1 MNSKYKD
8 KLVGVYAPGNYGHT
22 SVLDQT
28 HCTAYEV
35 SSIAILRCT
44 RWKWWNVMNELDYV
58 KSMFDKYVSECK
70 NLSKEP
76 PNAWTTSAANKSKI
90 KRLGIE
96 LRQEMID
103 LERKYYV

>member
-1 MNSKYKD
+1 MD
-8 KLVGVYAPGNYGHT
+8 ELNYIKNMC
-22 SVLDQT
+22 DR
-28 HCTAYEV
+28 Y
-35 SSIAILRCT
+35 I
-44 RWKWWNVMNELDYV
+44 
-58 KSMFDKYVSECK
+58 SECE

-76 PNAWTTSAANKSKI
+76 PNRWTESAANKSKI